1 MCIVLFT
8 TAHPAYSLIVIDN
21 RDEYILRPTSRPAW
35 WKHPTTGDDVL
46 SARDLQRT
54 DKGTWFGISRTGVL
68 AVLTNYREK
77 VDANHLAKSR
87 GRVVTAWLASSDEG
101 GLEGRVR
108 RLVQGNGGGLVG
120 VGGFSLVGGRL
131 RKRDGGIAIVSNRA
145 RQTHDVPIINLR
157 QRDTWALSNTVFDD
171 PNEWPK
177 VKDGKRL
184 LAEAMAEAA
193 ASNEDEKTLLD
204 RLFGVLD
211 TDTLPQRDPQWSLE
225 DYINRLRHTIFVPA
239 IGDETHL
246 AATRQAMARGRSD
259 WTAVEDLAAEQ
270 RPEPIPAEEAAS
282 AFATG
287 MYGTQRQTVL
297 LVDWDGDVTF
307 VERALWDRNGHE
319 IPRGEG
325 DVLRAI
331 VDMADKNKR
340 RPTISAPL
348 GPVESS
354 RGYNLVRSQDFAVV
368 AGIDDC
374 EDKTSYLFQKTA
386 AVTVVSAGPSQSTTT
401 TTTTAAA
408 SASASASASSSS
420 SRFLRRPSFPSSKS
434 SLKSLLP
441 TSKTTTRL
449 QLPPPPP
456 PPPLPRLPIVQPPL
470 PPPSKLPKSRTI
482 NVLNDLKKSISRTS
496 LTARSTNAVPPP
508 SFPASHPRIP
518 ISSEAFRQ
526 QRTAVSPQGK
536 QHSPA
541 SKTMLP
547 PPIPSPFKPQQ
558 PPMPPKPPSLSRAG
572 AVRISKRQKDPKTAS
587 SLAPRTDTRG
597 TRVVTA
603 QPLAYWTGRFSRLSD
618 MQLATPETLPAVR
631 ARFAAQK
638 HPRSISEDDARH
650 LHILQQLASL
660 CATPDAKRSLR
671 EFQIALA
678 RRFDRH
684 VLLPPDDDDDDD
696 DDDEND
702 DNDVNVIAAP
712 PQADHQQDRGL
723 VARFFGKPDGA
734 DSARSRE
741 VGGSHGARRP
751 LTPSLTVPS
760 PK

>member
-8 TAHPAYSLIVIDN
+8 TAHPGYSLIVIDN

-35 WKHPTTGDDVL
+35 WKLPTTGEDVL
-46 SARDLQRT
+46 SARDLQRS

-77 VDANHLAKSR
+77 VDANQLAKSR
-87 GRVVTAWLASSDEG
+87 GRIVTAWLGASDEG
-101 GLEGRVR
+101 GLKGRVR
-108 RLVQGNGGGLVG
+108 RLVEGDDGGLVG

-145 RQTHDVPIINLR
+145 RQTHDVPIIDLR
-157 QRDTWALSNTVFDD
+157 QTDTWGLSNTVFDD

-184 LAEAMAEAA
+184 LAEAVAEAA
-193 ASNEDEKTLLD
+193 ASNEDETALLD

-211 TDTLPQRDPQWSLE
+211 TDTLPKRDPQWSLE
-225 DYINRLRHTIFVPA
+225 DYINRLRQTIFVPA

-270 RPEPIPAEEAAS
+270 RPESRPVAETAS

-297 LVDWDGDVTF
+297 LVDWDGNVTF

-319 IPRGEG
+319 IPKGEG
-325 DVLRAI
+325 DV
-331 VDMADKNKR
+331 
-340 RPTISAPL
+340 
-348 GPVESS
+348 SS
-354 RGYNLVRSQDFAVV
+354 RGYNLVRSEDFAVV
-368 AGIDDC
+368 GGIDDC
-374 EDKTSYLFQKTA
+374 EDKTSYLAQKTA
-386 AVTVVSAGPSQSTTT
+386 AVTVVSAGPQSTT
-401 TTTTAAA
+401 
-408 SASASASASSSS
+408 ASASSSS
-420 SRFLRRPSFPSSKS
+420 SRFLRRPSFPSFGRSKS

-449 QLPPPPP
+449 QVPPAPPP

-470 PPPSKLPKSRTI
+470 PPLPPLPPTKLPKSRTI

-496 LTARSTNAVPPP
+496 LTSRSTNAVPLP
-508 SFPASHPRIP
+508 SLPAAHPRIP
-518 ISSEAFRQ
+518 ISAEAFKQ
-526 QRTAVSPQGK
+526 QQTAVSPPPPPPPQK
-536 QHSPA
+536 QQRIPT
-541 SKTMLP
+541 SKSMLP
-547 PPIPSPFKPQQ
+547 PPIPSPLKPQ
-558 PPMPPKPPSLSRAG
+558 PPMPPMPPSLSRAG
-572 AVRISKRQKDPKTAS
+572 AVRISRRQTDSNTANS
-587 SLAPRTDTRG
+587 PAPRINTRD

-603 QPLAYWTGRFSRLSD
+603 QPLAYWTGRFSRLHD
-618 MQLATPETLPAVR
+618 IQMATPETLPAIR
-631 ARFAAQK
+631 ARLAAQK

-650 LHILQQLASL
+650 LHILEQLKSL
-660 CATPDAKRSLR
+660 CATPDARRSLR

-684 VLLPPDDDDDDD
+684 VLLPPDDDDD
-696 DDDEND
+696 NNN
-702 DNDVNVIAAP
+702 DNDAVVISP
-712 PQADHQQDRGL
+712 PQSDQQQDRGL
-723 VARFFGKPDGA
+723 VARFFGKPDGV

-741 VGGSHGARRP
+741 VGGSQVARRP
-751 LTPSLTVPS
+751 LTPSLTLS
-760 PK
+760 P